1 MFILPLYAKYQ
12 TKLVRVRTTSMRNI
26 ENIAKRNQLLIIIL
40 NTFETYIV
48 LGKGCG
54 QPENLFLRGFLTIR
68 KFLMIKILSVLSLAV
83 LTACGGGNQP
93 ELPAVVKL
101 PEPINLPAP
110 FVIGPSVTVGVPSIP
125 VVGPGEMAQLPFVIG
140 PVKGR
145 EVTITPTVVIG
156 PSPVIQPKINYCTDG
171 FVVGPC
177 VKLDTSCKPDSSGF
191 VIGPCS

>member
-1 MFILPLYAKYQ
+1 
-12 TKLVRVRTTSMRNI
+12 MRNI

-125 VVGPGEMAQLPFVIG
+125 VVGPGPMAQLPFVIG
-140 PVKGR
+140 PVSGR
-145 EVTITPTVVIG
+145 VVTIVPSVVIG
-156 PSPVIQPKINYCTDG
+156 PSPVIQPAINYCTDG

-177 VKLDTSCKPDSSGF
+177 VKLDSTCKPDASGF
-191 VIGPCS
+191 VIGPCTQ

>member
-1 MFILPLYAKYQ
+1 MNLQLYTEYQ
-12 TKLVRVRTTSMRNI
+12 IKHVRVRTTSMRNI
-26 ENIAKRNQLLIIIL
+26 ENIAKKSAANIIIL
-40 NTFETYIV
+40 NIFETYIV

-68 KFLMIKILSVLSLAV
+68 KFLMIKILSGLSLAV

-93 ELPAVVKL
+93 ELPVVVKL
-101 PEPINLPAP
+101 PEPINLPEP

-125 VVGPGEMAQLPFVIG
+125 VVGPGPMAQLPFVIG

-177 VKLDTSCKPDSSGF
+177 VKLDTSCKPDASGF
-191 VIGPCS
+191 VIGPCT

>member
-1 MFILPLYAKYQ
+1 
-12 TKLVRVRTTSMRNI
+12 VRTRTTSIRNI
-26 ENIAKRNQLLIIIL
+26 ENITKIITML

-83 LTACGGGNQP
+83 LTACGGNNP
-93 ELPAVVKL
+93 EPSTVVKL
-101 PEPINLPAP
+101 PEPVSLPAP

-125 VVGPGEMAQLPFVIG
+125 VVGPGPMAQLPFVIG

-145 EVTITPTVVIG
+145 EVTITPSVVIG
-156 PSPVIQPKINYCTDG
+156 PSPVIQPAIKYCTDG

-177 VKLDTSCKPDSSGF
+177 VTLPTTCQPDASGF
-191 VIGPCS
+191 VIGPCTQ